1 MAATTDPISDMITRI
16 RNAIMVR
23 HESVDMPYST
33 LKFSIAKLLKEE
45 GYLRNYKVFVDEA
58 RKKFIKVYIGYD
70 ESSKSLITG
79 LKRVSKPGRRVYM
92 KADDLGKGGGKL
104 GTAVV
109 STSKGLMTD
118 KQAIGSRVGGE
129 LLFRVW

>member
-1 MAATTDPISDMITRI
+1 MTDPISDMLTRI

-23 HESVDMPYST
+23 HESADMPYST
-33 LKFSIAKLLKEE
+33 LKFAIAKLLKDE
-45 GYLRNYKVFVDEA
+45 GYLRNYKVFADEA

-70 ESSKSLITG
+70 EHSKSVITG
-79 LKRVSKPGRRVYM
+79 LMRISKPGRRVYV
-92 KADDLGKGGGKL
+92 KADDMHRGRGKL

-118 KQAIGSRVGGE
+118 KQAIGSRTGGE
-129 LLFRVW
+129 LLFRIW

>member
-1 MAATTDPISDMITRI
+1 MGLTDPISDLLTRI

-23 HESVDMPYST
+23 HESVDVPYSN

-45 GYLRNYKVFVDEA
+45 GYLKNCKVFTDDK
-58 RKKFIKVYIGYD
+58 RRKFIKAYISYD
-70 ESSKSLITG
+70 EASRSIIKG
-79 LKRVSKPGRRVYM
+79 LERISKPGRRVYVN
-92 KADDLGKGGGKL
+92 ADDVPKGKGQL

-109 STSKGLMTD
+109 STSKGLMTNRE
-118 KQAIGSRVGGE
+118 AAASHVGGE

>member
-1 MAATTDPISDMITRI
+1 MATTDPISDMLTRI

-23 HESVDMPYST
+23 HESTDMPYSA

-45 GYLRNYKVFVDEA
+45 GYVRNYKVFVDEG
-58 RKKFIKVYIGYD
+58 RKKFIKVYISYD
-70 ESSKSLITG
+70 ERSNSVITG
-79 LKRVSKPGRRVYM
+79 LRRVSKPGRRVYV
-92 KADDLGKGGGKL
+92 KADDMSRRKGKL

-109 STSKGLMTD
+109 STSRGLMTD
-118 KQAIGSRVGGE
+118 RQAVGNQVGGE

>member
-1 MAATTDPISDMITRI
+1 MATDPISDMLTRI

-23 HESVDMPYST
+23 HETVDMPYST

-58 RKKFIKVYIGYD
+58 RKKFIKIYIGYD
-70 ESSKSLITG
+70 EGSKSVITG
-79 LKRVSKPGRRVYM
+79 IRRVSKPGRRVYV
-92 KADDLGKGGGKL
+92 KADDFGKGRGKV

-109 STSKGLMTD
+109 STSRGLMTD

>member
-1 MAATTDPISDMITRI
+1 MVTTDPISDMLTRI

-23 HESVDMPYST
+23 HESVDMPYS
-33 LKFSIAKLLKEE
+33 LVKFSIAKLLKEE
-45 GYLRNYKVFVDEA
+45 GYVRNYKVFVDEA

-70 ESSKSLITG
+70 EHSKSIITG
-79 LKRVSKPGRRVYM
+79 LRRMSKPGRRVYV
-92 KADDLGKGGGKL
+92 KADDMSRGRGKL

-109 STSKGLMTD
+109 STSRGLMTD
-118 KQAIGSRVGGE
+118 KQAVGNQVGGE

>member
-1 MAATTDPISDMITRI
+1 MTDPISDMLTRI

-23 HESVDMPYST
+23 HESTDMPYST
-33 LKFSIAKLLKEE
+33 LKFAIAKLLKEE
-45 GYLRNYKVFVDEA
+45 GYLRNYKVFVDDA

-70 ESSKSLITG
+70 EHSKSLITG
-79 LKRVSKPGRRVYM
+79 LTRISKPGRRVYVR
-92 KADDLGKGGGKL
+92 ADDISRGRGKL

-118 KQAIGSRVGGE
+118 KQAVGSRTGGE
-129 LLFRVW
+129 LLFRIW

>member
-1 MAATTDPISDMITRI
+1 MVTTDPISDMLTRI

-33 LKFSIAKLLKEE
+33 MKFSVAKLLKEE
-45 GYLRNYKVFVDEA
+45 GYVRNYKVFVDEG
-58 RKKFIKVYIGYD
+58 RRKFIKVYIGYD
-70 ESSKSLITG
+70 EHSMSVITG
-79 LKRVSKPGRRVYM
+79 LQRVSKPGRRVYV
-92 KADDLGKGGGKL
+92 KADDIDRGKGKV

-109 STSKGLMTD
+109 STSRGLMTD
-118 KQAIGSRVGGE
+118 RQAVGNRVGGE

>member
-1 MAATTDPISDMITRI
+1 VATDPISDMLTRI

-23 HESVDMPYST
+23 HETVDMPYST
-33 LKFSIAKLLKEE
+33 IKFSIAKLLKEE

-58 RKKFIKVYIGYD
+58 RKKFIKIYIGYD
-70 ESSKSLITG
+70 EGSKSVITG
-79 LKRVSKPGRRVYM
+79 IRRVSKPGRRVYV
-92 KADDLGKGGGKL
+92 KADDFGKGKGKL

-109 STSKGLMTD
+109 STSRGLMTD

>member
-1 MAATTDPISDMITRI
+1 MANTDPISDMLTRI

-23 HESVDMPYST
+23 HESVDMPYSA
-33 LKFSIAKLLKEE
+33 LKFAIAKLLKEE
-45 GYLRNYKVFVDEA
+45 GYVRNYKVFVDEG
-58 RKKFIKVYIGYD
+58 RKKFIKVYISYD
-70 ESSKSLITG
+70 EKSRSIITG
-79 LKRVSKPGRRVYM
+79 LRRESKPGRRVYVG
-92 KADDLGKGGGKL
+92 ADDIGKGRGRV

-118 KQAIGSRVGGE
+118 KQAAGNRVGGE

>member
-1 MAATTDPISDMITRI
+1 VATTDPISDMLTRI

-33 LKFSIAKLLKEE
+33 VKFAIAKVLKEE
-45 GYLRNYKVFVDEA
+45 GYVRNYKVFVDEA
-58 RKKFIKVYIGYD
+58 RKKFIKIYIGYD
-70 ESSKSLITG
+70 EHSKCVITG
-79 LKRVSKPGRRVYM
+79 LRRVSKPGRRVYV
-92 KADDLGKGGGKL
+92 KADDMSRRKGKV

-109 STSKGLMTD
+109 STSRGLMTD
-118 KQAIGSRVGGE
+118 RQAVGNQVGGE

>member
-1 MAATTDPISDMITRI
+1 MTDPISDMLTRI

-33 LKFSIAKLLKEE
+33 LKFAIAKLLKEE
-45 GYLRNYKVFVDEA
+45 GYLRNYKVFVDDK

-70 ESSKSLITG
+70 EQSRAVITG
-79 LKRVSKPGRRVYM
+79 LTRISKPGRRVYA
-92 KADDLGKGGGKL
+92 KADEMIRGRGKL
-104 GTAVV
+104 GTAVI

-118 KQAIGSRVGGE
+118 KQAVGSQTGGE
-129 LLFRVW
+129 LLFRIW

>member
-1 MAATTDPISDMITRI
+1 MPTTDPISDMLTRI

-33 LKFSIAKLLKEE
+33 LKFAIAKLLKEE

-58 RKKFIKVYIGYD
+58 RKKFIKIYVGYD
-70 ESSKSLITG
+70 ENSKSVITG
-79 LKRVSKPGRRVYM
+79 MRRISKPGRRVFV
-92 KADDLGKGGGKL
+92 KADDIGRRKGKL

-118 KQAIGSRVGGE
+118 RQATGIRVGGE
-129 LLFRVW
+129 ILFRVW